1 MVKYPWE
8 PPPALRDSASERLD
22 AQAHA
27 IASAPRRAVLERLAD
42 GPASMTDL
50 SDLLA
55 VTLPAVD
62 KHLRVLMDA
71 GLVTKS
77 KPGRTTSVALR
88 PGGLTE
94 LVEWSART
102 RLLWTGLL
110 DRLSDHLE
118 ADGAAPPPTA
128 PVTRSPATDTP
139 TTDAAATDPQEHR

>member
-1 MVKYPWE
+1 MVKYLWE
-8 PPPALRDSASERLD
+8 SPPPSSTSRPASDRLD

-27 IASAPRRAVLERLAD
+27 VASAPRRAVLERLAG

-50 SDLLA
+50 SDLLS

-62 KHLRVLMDA
+62 KHLRVLVDA

-77 KPGRTTSVALR
+77 KQGRTTSIVLR

-94 LVEWSART
+94 LAEWGART

-110 DRLSDHLE
+110 DRLADHLE
-118 ADGAAPPPTA
+118 TDGAASPPTSVPTARGTATDA
-128 PVTRSPATDTP
+128 PVTDT
-139 TTDAAATDPQEHR
+139 QEPR